1 MISYELAFRLKKA
14 GFPQKIKL
22 PPGETQVPEKLCYIP
37 TLEELIEACNYNL
50 AEFKDNIFADLS
62 QMSDLTWE
70 ATVWGNDI
78 TGKGSTPSEAVAM
91 LYLKL
96 HDKN

>member
-37 TLEELIEACNYNL
+37 TLEELIEACGEDFSYV
-50 AEFKDNIFADLS
+50 AF
-62 QMSDLTWE
+62 TGE
-70 ATVWGNDI
+70 AWRCRAGQSVESH
-78 TGKGSTPSEAVAM
+78 GSTPSEAVAM

-96 HDKN
+96 YDKN